1 MATNKANSSNVKSAA
16 VTSVCP
22 ICGGAGFLRRE
33 VPVDHPDFGRAVPCE
48 CKLRETRQA
57 EVADLRSSSGIT
69 HLSQMTFDSFRPD
82 GIGLNPDKRKN
93 LRQAYETARQFAP
106 DARGWLLLKGGYG
119 CGKSHLAAAIA
130 NERLARGESVLF
142 VLVPDLLDHLRATF
156 APTSRVTYDERFETV
171 RSTPFLILDDLGA
184 QSVTA
189 WATEKLFQ
197 LLNYRYN
204 AQLPTVITT
213 NRELEEIEPRIRS
226 RLADATLCTIVTI
239 LAPDFRQGGTDGRGL
254 GVSNLALYGEMTFN
268 SFDLRDD
275 ELKGDER
282 SNLRRVVH
290 IAKAYAEHPQGFIV
304 FTGEYGCGKTHLAA
318 AIANAIAQR
327 GNSVSFVVVPD
338 LLDHLRATF
347 APGSAVS
354 YDQRFEETRSAP
366 YLVLDDLGTESATPW
381 AREKVFQII
390 DYRYIA
396 KLPTIITIHREA
408 QIESRIQTRIFDL
421 ARSSVTEILAPS
433 YRTTHRRAQLQPESE
448 GRNPR
453 GRGKYKGE

>member
-1 MATNKANSSNVKSAA
+1 MATNTANSSSAR
-16 VTSVCP
+16 SVAAASTCP
-22 ICGGAGFLRRE
+22 VCGGAGFLRRD
-33 VPVDHPDFGRAVPCE
+33 VPVDHPDFGRAIPCE
-48 CKLRETRQA
+48 CKLRETREA
-57 EVADLRSSSGIT
+57 EVADLRSSSGIA

-82 GIGLNPDKRKN
+82 GIGLNPDRRKN
-93 LRQAYETARQFAP
+93 LRQAYETARQFAQ
-106 DARGWLLLKGGYG
+106 DAHGWLLLKGGYG

-130 NERLARGESVLF
+130 NERLGRGESVLF
-142 VLVPDLLDHLRATF
+142 VVVPDLLDHLRATF
-156 APTSRVTYDERFETV
+156 APASRVTYDERFETV
-171 RSTPFLILDDLGA
+171 RSAPFLILDDLGA
-184 QSVTA
+184 QSATA

-204 AQLPTVITT
+204 AQLPTVITM

-239 LAPDFRQGGTDGRGL
+239 LAPDFRQGGTDDRGL
-254 GVSNLALYGEMTFN
+254 GVSNLALYSEMTFE
-268 SFDLRDD
+268 SFDLRED

-290 IAKAYAEHPQGFIV
+290 IAKDYAEHPRGFIV

-366 YLVLDDLGTESATPW
+366 FLVLDDLGTESATPW
-381 AREKVFQII
+381 AREKIFQIV

-408 QIESRIQTRIFDL
+408 QIEPRIQTRIFDL
-421 ARSSVTEILAPS
+421 ARGSVTEILAPS
-433 YRTTHRRAQLQPESE
+433 YRMTHRRAQMKPESE
-448 GRNPR
+448 ERYAR
-453 GRGKYKGE
+453 GRGKYKKE